1 MFKKTTKSEVSSTA
15 KIKVYRDKAGQYRWR
30 LVGRNGKIMAD
41 SAEGYVT
48 KHNCNQAIARFMAAA
63 PNAPIVEAAEDLS
76 EEK

>member
-1 MFKKTTKSEVSSTA
+1 MFKKQAEQKTPKLP

-30 LVGRNGKIMAD
+30 LVGSNGKIMAD

-48 KHNCNQAIARFMAAA
+48 KHNCNQAIQRFVNAA

-76 EEK
+76 K

>member
-1 MFKKTTKSEVSSTA
+1 MFKKKSVSTTSTA
-15 KIKVYRDKAGQYRWR
+15 KIKVYRDQAGEYRWR

-76 EEK
+76 L

>member
-1 MFKKTTKSEVSSTA
+1 MFKKKATSSESTA

-76 EEK
+76 EDK